1 MTLSTDKSL
10 EAVEVS
16 ELFHSLFGL
25 AVSAVSAA
33 EVSPEVRHSIA
44 EYVGPDGAAAGYL
57 SCDLPSACRLAAAL
71 TQIPAGRAAE
81 AIEEGEM
88 PDGLCENLDEV
99 FNICAQLLV
108 PAGGS
113 RVTLSRTAHG
123 RQLVECEELGDSAY
137 VTTEIGL
144 DVERYGMCSLTFM
157 TTGS

>member
-1 MTLSTDKSL
+1 MTLSTDKRL
-10 EAVEVS
+10 EAIEVS

-25 AVSAVSAA
+25 AVSAAD
-33 EVSPEVRHSIA
+33 VSPEVRYSIA
-44 EYVGPDGAAAGYL
+44 EYIDPDGAIAGYL
-57 SCDLPSACRLAAAL
+57 SCDLSSGCRLAAAL

-81 AIEEGEM
+81 AMEEGEM
-88 PDGLCENLDEV
+88 PDGLSENLDEV

-123 RQLVECEELGDSAY
+123 KQLVGCKELSDSGL

-144 DVERYGMCSLTFM
+144 DVERYGLCSLTFV
-157 TTGS
+157 TAAS